1 MHGGEDF
8 GIALGRCALLDHAED
23 HDVDEHGLFGDVVG
37 GEEFDLCLIG
47 EARPQRAK
55 GGVEQDGVVDDAD
68 GVGDGFLAFA
78 KGEVELGIGVVG
90 EAGADGDAYEAAKG
104 VV

>member
-37 GEEFDLCLIG
+37 GEEFDLCLVG

-55 GGVEQDGVVDDAD
+55 GGVEQDGIVDDAD

-90 EAGADGDAYEAAKG
+90 GA
-104 VV
+104 